1 MEKYYD
7 VLSKCILFKNI
18 NKDDLL
24 SVIKCLGGIIK
35 SYSKDDIIISEG
47 DNADILGVILEGS
60 VHITRIDYYGNR
72 DIIAGF
78 KKGEIFGETISIIDN
93 NKMLVNVIA
102 DEDTKVLIIKMKKIL
117 SPCDKPC
124 YFHKE
129 ILLNLLHA
137 LAKKNIMFNKKIEIM
152 SKKTTKEKLMCYLSF
167 QAKENNSSEF
177 EIPFN
182 RQELADYLGVERSG
196 LSVEIN
202 KLKKDGIIDSNKNYF
217 KIN

>member
-1 MEKYYD
+1 MEKYFD

-24 SVIKCLGGIIK
+24 SVIKCLGGIVK

-78 KKGEIFGETISIIDN
+78 KKGEIFGETISILDN

-202 KLKKDGIIDSNKNYF
+202 KLKKEGIIYSNKNYF

>member
-1 MEKYYD
+1 MVKYFD

>member
-1 MEKYYD
+1 
-7 VLSKCILFKNI
+7 
-18 NKDDLL
+18 
-24 SVIKCLGGIIK
+24 
-35 SYSKDDIIISEG
+35 
-47 DNADILGVILEGS
+47 
-60 VHITRIDYYGNR
+60 
-72 DIIAGF
+72 
-78 KKGEIFGETISIIDN
+78 
-93 NKMLVNVIA
+93 MLVNVIA

-117 SPCDKPC
+117 SHCDKPC

-129 ILLNLLHA
+129 IILNLLHA

-202 KLKKDGIIDSNKNYF
+202 KLKKDGIIDSYKNYF

>member
-1 MEKYYD
+1 MEKYFN
-7 VLSKCILFKNI
+7 VLSKCVLFKNI

-24 SVIKCLGGIIK
+24 SVIKCLGGIVK

-102 DEDTKVLIIKMKKIL
+102 DGDTKVLIIKMKKIL

>member
-1 MEKYYD
+1 MEKYFD

-24 SVIKCLGGIIK
+24 SVIRCLGGIVK

-78 KKGEIFGETISIIDN
+78 KKGEIFGETISILDN

-202 KLKKDGIIDSNKNYF
+202 KLKKEGIIDSNKNYF

>member
-1 MEKYYD
+1 MEKYFD

-24 SVIKCLGGIIK
+24 SVSKCLGGIIK

-78 KKGEIFGETISIIDN
+78 KKGEIFGETISILDN
-93 NKMLVNVIA
+93 NKMLVNVIS

-202 KLKKDGIIDSNKNYF
+202 KLKKEGIIYSNKNYF

>member
-1 MEKYYD
+1 MEKYFD

-24 SVIKCLGGIIK
+24 SVSKCLGGIIK

-78 KKGEIFGETISIIDN
+78 KKGEIFGETISILDN
-93 NKMLVNVIA
+93 NKMLVNVIS

>member
-1 MEKYYD
+1 MEKYFD

-93 NKMLVNVIA
+93 NKMLVNVIS

>member
-1 MEKYYD
+1 MEKYFD

-202 KLKKDGIIDSNKNYF
+202 KLKKEGIIDSNKNYF

>member
-1 MEKYYD
+1 MEKYFD

-24 SVIKCLGGIIK
+24 SVIKCLGGIVK

-47 DNADILGVILEGS
+47 DNAEILGVILEGS

-202 KLKKDGIIDSNKNYF
+202 KLKKEGIIDSNKNYF

>member
-1 MEKYYD
+1 MEKYFD
-7 VLSKCILFKNI
+7 GLSKCILFENI

-24 SVIKCLGGIIK
+24 SVIKCLGGIVK

-47 DNADILGVILEGS
+47 DNADILGVILAGS